1 MLIYSLNQNQTSP
14 PCLDASCAHETPLVG
29 VARCFATDNRQS
41 LEQSEEAIQLTTI
54 QKQVSLDDH
63 GVDQKDYMKRYLQFV
78 NSQNL
83 RYKSLLIDQSSS
95 EQSATLRLADFKG
108 FNMEMENK

>member
-1 MLIYSLNQNQTSP
+1 MDESVWLEAP
-14 PCLDASCAHETPLVG
+14 PVG
-29 VARCFATDNRQS
+29 VARCFATDNRRPM
-41 LEQSEEAIQLTTI
+41 EQTEEEIQLTTI
-54 QKQVSLDDH
+54 QKQVTLDDH

-83 RYKSLLIDQSSS
+83 QYKSLLIDQGSS
-95 EQSATLRLADFKG
+95 EQSATLRLDDFKG

>member
-1 MLIYSLNQNQTSP
+1 MLIYSLNQKQTAP
-14 PCLDASCAHETPLVG
+14 QCIDASCAHEAPLVG
-29 VARCFATDNRQS
+29 VARCFTTDNRRSQG
-41 LEQSEEAIQLTTI
+41 LSEEEIQLTTI

-95 EQSATLRLADFKG
+95 EQSATLRLAEFKG
-108 FNMEMENK
+108 FNMEMESK